1 MAATVFAAIAAVL
14 AAISLAVCA
23 LLLKRSGRGS
33 GADTARL
40 EQKIDRANYLS
51 ENSAQTAHDY
61 L

>member
-1 MAATVFAAIAAVL
+1 MMAATVFAAIAAVL

-40 EQKIDRANYLS
+40 E
-51 ENSAQTAHDY
+51 
-61 L
+61 